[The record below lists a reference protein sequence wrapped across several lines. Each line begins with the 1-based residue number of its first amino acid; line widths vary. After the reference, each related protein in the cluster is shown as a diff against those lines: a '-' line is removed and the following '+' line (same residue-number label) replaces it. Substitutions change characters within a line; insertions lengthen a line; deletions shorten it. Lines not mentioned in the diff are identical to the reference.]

1 MMIIKTR
8 MMMVSEVVDVDVDVD
23 VDVSTQHIA
32 IDLWSQ

>member
-23 VDVSTQHIA
+23 VSTQHIA

>member
-8 MMMVSEVVDVDVDVD
+8 MMMVSEVVDVDVDV
-23 VDVSTQHIA
+23 STQHIA